1 MRDKR
6 RYILVRIFPPWS
18 NPGTKD
24 LFLTI
29 QEAVTSASGDATAS
43 AIQMAVVHASGEFAI
58 VRCNRGTEKVLE
70 QALATV
76 SCIGS
81 DPLSLR
87 PVATSG
93 TILSLKE
100 KIEQKTP
107 RSPPGKKT
115 VNHEG
120 KLYDAYCYHGQKIDL
135 LEKGFK
141 SRELL
146 FLTKEDIEEGNA
158 TTVSDGL

>member
-1 MRDKR
+1 MKPRPPSLRDKR
-6 RYILVRIFPPWS
+6 RYILVRIFPPW
-18 NPGTKD
+18 NNRGTKD
-24 LFLTI
+24 LFLAI
-29 QEAVTSASGDATAS
+29 HEAVTSASGDATAS
-43 AIQMAVVHASGEFAI
+43 EVQMAVVYASGEFAI

-76 SCIGS
+76 FCIGVC
-81 DPLSLR
+81 PVSLR

-100 KIEQKTP
+100 RIEKINRGP
-107 RSPPGKKT
+107 LSGKKT
-115 VNHEG
+115 VHYNG
-120 KLYDAYCYHGQKIDL
+120 KIYDAYCYPGQKIDL

-146 FLTKEDIEEGNA
+146 FLTEEDIE
-158 TTVSDGL
+158 DK